1 MSLSLDCR
9 ACGKVY
15 VIKCVGRIVTG
26 DEATTLQAALNRA
39 VMEFRHVVLDVSET
53 QRLDSTGMG
62 LLVRFLTHMRNRG
75 GDLRLAAPQPFL
87 RSLLQMTKL
96 SSIFRIYDSEEEA
109 IVSFLK
115 EPLELH
121 PAPKGAGPMV
131 LFVDQSPD
139 LCAFVRTLLDHQG
152 YVVVSTC
159 RMRDAKILLT
169 ASEVAYIVL
178 GPDCSELPSD
188 NVVDSLKLLAPKA
201 VTVRLER
208 GFELV
213 DPDRASQELL
223 RRMQPQN

>member
-39 VMEFRHVVLDVSET
+39 VMEFRHIVLDVSET
-53 QRLDSTGMG
+53 TRLDSNGIG
-62 LLVRFLTHMRNRG
+62 LLVRFLSHTRNRG

-87 RSLLQMTKL
+87 RTLLEVTKL
-96 SSIFRIYDSEEEA
+96 SSIFRVYDSDEEA

-115 EPLELH
+115 EPQELH
-121 PAPKGAGPMV
+121 PRTKGAGPLV
-131 LFVDQSPD
+131 LFVDRSPD

-159 RMRDAKILLT
+159 RMRDARILLN
-169 ASEVAYIVL
+169 ASEVEYIVL
-178 GPDCSELPSD
+178 GPDCAELASD
-188 NVVDSLKLLAPKA
+188 NVVDSLKLLAPHA
-201 VTVRLER
+201 VTVQLER
-208 GFELV
+208 GFEKG
-213 DPDRASQELL
+213 DPESASQELL
-223 RRMQPQN
+223 RRIQPPA

>member
-15 VIKCVGRIVTG
+15 VIKSIGRIVTG
-26 DEATTLQAALNRA
+26 EEATTLQAAMNRA
-39 VMEFRHVVLDVSET
+39 VMEFRHVVLDISEVT
-53 QRLDSTGMG
+53 RIDSSGMG
-62 LLVRFLTHMRNRG
+62 LLVRFLSHVRSRG
-75 GDLRLAAPQPFL
+75 GDLRLAAPQPFF
-87 RSLLQMTKL
+87 RRLLEMTKL
-96 SSIFRIYDSEEEA
+96 SSIFRVYDSDEQA

-115 EPLELH
+115 EPQELH
-121 PAPKGAGPMV
+121 PTPKGVGPLV

-188 NVVDSLKLLAPKA
+188 NVADSLKLLAPKA
-201 VTVRLER
+201 MTVKLER
-208 GFELV
+208 GFELG
-213 DPDRASQELL
+213 DPEHAGAELL
-223 RRMQPQN
+223 RRMQPQA